1 MCHFVKCISKYLW
14 TIYWCI
20 FFLDNDRT
28 QNPNF
33 KITFFTNL
41 FETNYNIFADGFT
54 LQFLLLL
61 SLHYFVLNYINT
73 IIINCSQLQLGFYL
87 SVPFLNGLTVHLMAF
102 HYPKDVGFTFS
113 IINKC
118 INCIVH
124 TTFK

>member
-1 MCHFVKCISKYLW
+1 MTEHKILISKL
-14 TIYWCI
+14 
-20 FFLDNDRT
+20 L
-28 QNPNF
+28 
-33 KITFFTNL
+33 FTNL

-102 HYPKDVGFTFS
+102 HYPKDVGFTF
-113 IINKC
+113 
-118 INCIVH
+118 
-124 TTFK
+124 